1 MPGKFR
7 LPRQKSLIAP
17 MIRNPFIHDLRLS
30 TLDKIQIAVGSVTIA
45 PIRFLFLLLLLLLS
59 WLIATIATMGMDTSK
74 PMTGWRKFCK
84 RILVIM
90 GRTMY
95 FFMGFHN
102 IEIRGKPAPSSEAP
116 LMTCAP
122 HSTYF
127 DIITIFVGEGLA
139 SGVSRKENS
148 TIPLIGALTKS
159 TQPVLVDREDP
170 NSRRNTIEEIK
181 KRAQSAGAWP
191 QVIIFPEGTCTNR
204 SCLINF
210 KQGAFLPGMPVQPV
224 ALKYPNKLDTF
235 TWTWQG
241 PGGLKILWYT
251 LCQFHNRL
259 EVEFLP
265 VYHPSEEEKNNAK
278 LYAVNVRAK
287 IAAVLN
293 LPTTDHTFDDCMLMV
308 AAGKSDMPMD
318 AGLVEFQKL
327 REKLGKVHF
336 PGSLHEAPQ
345 SLKLEDM
352 RQLLKKYSSIA
363 GKEGGV
369 IGIDDFAKH
378 LNLPVTEPLKEL
390 FSMYDRDGSG
400 RIDFREYV
408 IGLSVVSQPA
418 NTEETLQMAFK
429 MFDTEGNGKI
439 TEASLAA
446 ILRSAF
452 NMETMDVS
460 DLFKAVDTNGNG
472 VITYDEFEAFSKAHP
487 EYAGLFKTYQD
498 LKREEEL
505 TLVEEEMENLDE
517 EDSSN
522 LEVLGSPEEGKKDA

>member
-1 MPGKFR
+1 MPGKFQ

-17 MIRNPFIHDLRLS
+17 MIRNPFVHDLRLS
-30 TLDKIQIAVGSVTIA
+30 TWDKIQIAVGSVTIA
-45 PIRFLFLLLLLLLS
+45 PIRFLFLLILLLLS
-59 WLIATIATMGMDTSK
+59 WLIAIIATMGMDASK
-74 PMTGWRKFCK
+74 PMAGWRKFCK

-95 FFMGFHN
+95 FFMGFHY
-102 IEIRGKPAPSSEAP
+102 IKIRGKPAPSSEAP

-127 DIITIFVGEGLA
+127 DIITVFVGEGLA

-148 TIPLIGALTKS
+148 TIPLIGALTTS

-191 QVIIFPEGTCTNR
+191 QIIIFPEGTCTNR

-210 KQGAFLPGMPVQPV
+210 KQGAFFPGMPVQPV

-265 VYHPSEEEKNNAK
+265 VYHPSEEEKKNAR
-278 LYAVNVRAK
+278 LYAANVRAK

-293 LPTTDHTFDDCMLMV
+293 IPTTDHTFDDCMLMV

-327 REKLGKVHF
+327 REKLG
-336 PGSLHEAPQ
+336 
-345 SLKLEDM
+345 LKLEDM
-352 RQLLKKYSSIA
+352 RQLLKQYSSIA
-363 GKEGGV
+363 EKEGGV

-439 TEASLAA
+439 TEDSLAA

-452 NMETMDVS
+452 NMEKMDIS
-460 DLFKAVDTNGNG
+460 DLFKAVDKDGNG
-472 VITYDEFEAFSKAHP
+472 FITYDEFEAFSKVHP

-498 LKREEEL
+498 LKHEEEL
-505 TLVEEEMENLDE
+505 TRVEEEIENVE
-517 EDSSN
+517 EDSPE
-522 LEVLGSPEEGKKDA
+522 LEVLGSPVEGKKEA

>member
-1 MPGKFR
+1 MPGKFQ

-30 TLDKIQIAVGSVTIA
+30 TWDKIQIAVGSVTIA
-45 PIRFLFLLLLLLLS
+45 PIRFLFLLLLLVLS
-59 WLIATIATMGMDTSK
+59 WLIAIIATAGMDTSK

-84 RILVIM
+84 RVLALM
-90 GRTMY
+90 GRIMF

-102 IEIRGKPAPSSEAP
+102 IKIRGKPAPSSEAP

-127 DIITIFVGEGLA
+127 DIITIFIGEGLA

-148 TIPLIGALTKS
+148 TIPLIGALTTS

-181 KRAQSAGAWP
+181 KRAQSGGAWP

-210 KQGAFLPGMPVQPV
+210 KQGAFFPGMPVQPV
-224 ALKYPNKLDTF
+224 AIKYPNKLDTV

-241 PGGLKILWYT
+241 PGGLTILWYT

-265 VYHPSEEEKNNAK
+265 VYYPSEEEKKNAR
-278 LYAVNVRAK
+278 LYAINVRAK
-287 IAAVLN
+287 IAAVLDI
-293 LPTTDHTFDDCMLMV
+293 PITDHTFDDCMLMV

-327 REKLGKVHF
+327 KEKLG
-336 PGSLHEAPQ
+336 
-345 SLKLEDM
+345 LKLEDM

-363 GKEGGV
+363 GKECGV

-390 FSMYDRDGSG
+390 FAMYDRDGTG
-400 RIDFREYV
+400 KIDFREYV

-418 NTEETLQMAFK
+418 NTDETLQMAFK
-429 MFDTEGNGKI
+429 LFDTEGNGKI
-439 TEASLAA
+439 TEESLAA

-452 NMETMDVS
+452 NMEKMDIS
-460 DLFKAVDTNGNG
+460 DLFRAVDTNGDG
-472 VITYDEFEAFSKAHP
+472 FITYDEFEAFSKVHP

-505 TLVEEEMENLDE
+505 ASVEEEMENLE
-517 EDSSN
+517 EDNSN
-522 LEVLGSPEEGKKDA
+522 LEVSGSPLEGKKDA

>member
-1 MPGKFR
+1 MPGKFQ

-30 TLDKIQIAVGSVTIA
+30 TWDKIQIAVGSVTIA
-45 PIRFLFLLLLLLLS
+45 PIRFLFLLLLLVLS
-59 WLIATIATMGMDTSK
+59 WLIAIIATAGMDTSK
-74 PMTGWRKFCK
+74 PMTGWSRFCK
-84 RILVIM
+84 RVLALM
-90 GRTMY
+90 GRIMF

-102 IEIRGKPAPSSEAP
+102 IKIRGKPAPSSEAP

-127 DIITIFVGEGLA
+127 DIITIFIGEGLA

-148 TIPLIGALTKS
+148 TIPLIGALTTS

-170 NSRRNTIEEIK
+170 NSRRNTIGEIK
-181 KRAQSAGAWP
+181 RRAQSGGAWP

-210 KQGAFLPGMPVQPV
+210 KQGAFFPGMPVQPV
-224 ALKYPNKLDTF
+224 AIKYPNKLDTV

-241 PGGLKILWYT
+241 PGGLTILWYT

-265 VYHPSEEEKNNAK
+265 VYYPSEEEKKNAR
-278 LYAVNVRAK
+278 LYAINVRAK
-287 IAAVLN
+287 IAAVLDI
-293 LPTTDHTFDDCMLMV
+293 PITDHTFDDCMLMV

-327 REKLGKVHF
+327 KEKLG
-336 PGSLHEAPQ
+336 
-345 SLKLEDM
+345 LKLEDM

-363 GKEGGV
+363 GKECGV

-390 FSMYDRDGSG
+390 FAMYDRDGTG
-400 RIDFREYV
+400 KIDFREYV

-418 NTEETLQMAFK
+418 NTDETLQMAFK
-429 MFDTEGNGKI
+429 LFDTEGNGKI
-439 TEASLAA
+439 TEESLAA

-452 NMETMDVS
+452 NMEKMDIS
-460 DLFKAVDTNGNG
+460 DLFRAVDTNGDG
-472 VITYDEFEAFSKAHP
+472 FITYDEFEAFSKVHP

-505 TLVEEEMENLDE
+505 ASVEEEMENLE

-522 LEVLGSPEEGKKDA
+522 LEVSGSALEGKKDA

>member
-1 MPGKFR
+1 MPGKFQ

-17 MIRNPFIHDLRLS
+17 MIRNPFVHDLRLS

-45 PIRFLFLLLLLLLS
+45 PIRFLFLLILLLLS
-59 WLIATIATMGMDTSK
+59 WLIAIIATMGMDASK
-74 PMTGWRKFCK
+74 PMAGWRKFCK
-84 RILVIM
+84 RMLVIM

-95 FFMGFHN
+95 FFMGFHY
-102 IEIRGKPAPSSEAP
+102 IKIRGKPAPSSEAP

-148 TIPLIGALTKS
+148 AIPLIGALTTS

-191 QVIIFPEGTCTNR
+191 QIIIFPEGTCTNR

-210 KQGAFLPGMPVQPV
+210 KQGAFFPGMPVQPV

-265 VYHPSEEEKNNAK
+265 VYHPSEEEKKNAR
-278 LYAVNVRAK
+278 LYAANVRAK

-293 LPTTDHTFDDCMLMV
+293 IPTTDHTFDDCMLMV

-327 REKLGKVHF
+327 REKLG
-336 PGSLHEAPQ
+336 
-345 SLKLEDM
+345 LKLEDM
-352 RQLLKKYSSIA
+352 RQLLKQYSNIA
-363 GKEGGV
+363 EKEGGV

-439 TEASLAA
+439 TEDSLAA

-452 NMETMDVS
+452 NMEKMDIS
-460 DLFKAVDTNGNG
+460 DLFKAVDKDGNG
-472 VITYDEFEAFSKAHP
+472 FITYDEFEAFSKVHP

-498 LKREEEL
+498 MKHEEEL
-505 TLVEEEMENLDE
+505 TRVEEEIENVE
-517 EDSSN
+517 EDYSPE
-522 LEVLGSPEEGKKDA
+522 LEVLGSPVEGKKEA

>member
-1 MPGKFR
+1 MPGKFQ

-30 TLDKIQIAVGSVTIA
+30 TWDKIQIAVGSVTIA
-45 PIRFLFLLLLLLLS
+45 PIRFLFLLLLLVLS
-59 WLIATIATMGMDTSK
+59 WLIAIIATAGMDTSK

-84 RILVIM
+84 RVLALM
-90 GRTMY
+90 GRIMF

-102 IEIRGKPAPSSEAP
+102 IKIRGKPAPSSEAP

-127 DIITIFVGEGLA
+127 DIITIFIGEGLA

-148 TIPLIGALTKS
+148 TIPLIGALTTS

-181 KRAQSAGAWP
+181 KRAQSSGAWP

-210 KQGAFLPGMPVQPV
+210 KQGAFFPGMPVQPV
-224 ALKYPNKLDTF
+224 AIKYPNKLDTV

-241 PGGLKILWYT
+241 PGGLTILWYT

-265 VYHPSEEEKNNAK
+265 VYYPSEEEKKNAR
-278 LYAVNVRAK
+278 LYAINVRAK
-287 IAAVLN
+287 IAAVLDI
-293 LPTTDHTFDDCMLMV
+293 PITDHTFDDCMLMV

-327 REKLGKVHF
+327 KEKLG
-336 PGSLHEAPQ
+336 
-345 SLKLEDM
+345 LKLEDM

-363 GKEGGV
+363 GKECGV

-390 FSMYDRDGSG
+390 FAMYDRDGTG
-400 RIDFREYV
+400 KIDFREYV

-418 NTEETLQMAFK
+418 NTDETLQMAFK
-429 MFDTEGNGKI
+429 LFDTEGNGKI
-439 TEASLAA
+439 TEESLAA

-452 NMETMDVS
+452 NMEKMDIS
-460 DLFKAVDTNGNG
+460 DLFRAVDTNGDG
-472 VITYDEFEAFSKAHP
+472 FITYDEFEAFSKVHP

-505 TLVEEEMENLDE
+505 ASVEEEMENLE

-522 LEVLGSPEEGKKDA
+522 LEVSGSALEGKKDA